1 MEAEDETDAS
11 LDKDDNYINMTD
23 REVKEISNTMEVTD
37 SSEQLSMP
45 SNEVQNGM
53 EVLTKNAGME
63 DIFSKSDELNFPNE
77 DQNDR
82 DNKDPG
88 PMDAEKEEEEE
99 MQVSQNS
106 DGMVGLETEENHELE
121 ENNITE
127 AICSTNLQEPRDET
141 DKTDE
146 NEQDTRTENSERE
159 DSEKMADEMDG
170 DANILQGQ
178 TYEDETSLGE
188 GYAAQDDGIQ
198 NFEENENRDLSNIQ
212 NENQVTNVTKIDA
225 ETEENQEIASIK
237 DGEQISEVEDYKE
250 RSNSP
255 ETGSFTESVEE
266 AVTGTDE
273 TISTEEKLSLN
284 DDPDTTVG
292 ILNNTE

>member
-45 SNEVQNGM
+45 SNEVRNGM

-88 PMDAEKEEEEE
+88 PMDAEEEEE

-178 TYEDETSLGE
+178 TYKDETSLGE

-198 NFEENENRDLSNIQ
+198 NFKENENRDLSNIQ